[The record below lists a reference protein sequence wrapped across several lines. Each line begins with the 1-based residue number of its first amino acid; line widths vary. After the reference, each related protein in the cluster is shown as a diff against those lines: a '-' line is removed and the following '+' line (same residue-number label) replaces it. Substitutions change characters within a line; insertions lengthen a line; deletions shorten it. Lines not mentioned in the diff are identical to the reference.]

1 MPRSCVAARQPSRD
15 VESTVSVWHKP
26 GMAEDDFFEDRYY
39 LLDDA
44 AVKAKIEGVANQGKA
59 G

>member
-1 MPRSCVAARQPSRD
+1 
-15 VESTVSVWHKP
+15 
-26 GMAEDDFFEDRYY
+26 MAEDDFFEDRYY